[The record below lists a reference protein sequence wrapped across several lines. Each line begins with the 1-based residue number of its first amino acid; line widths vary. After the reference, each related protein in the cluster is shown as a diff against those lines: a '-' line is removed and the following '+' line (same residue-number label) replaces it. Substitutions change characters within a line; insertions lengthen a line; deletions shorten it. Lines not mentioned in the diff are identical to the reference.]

1 MDFIKATIKHFIT
14 IMGIVIG
21 IMLVLAPIVA
31 ISMLNI
37 NIFIVLGLEFIY
49 VILLASI
56 IFTILE
62 RQ

>member
-1 MDFIKATIKHFIT
+1 MDFIKATIKHFII
-14 IMGIVIG
+14 IMGIIIG

>member
-21 IMLVLAPIVA
+21 IMLVLTPIVA
-31 ISMLNI
+31 ISMLNV

-56 IFTILE
+56 ISALLE
-62 RQ
+62 GK